1 MRAFYPRRRP
11 TRTPNVKVDIVMR
24 RTPGDTSRWSCPWA
38 RADGV
43 SALGQGELADIGIA
57 VAEQF
62 GAAGQ
67 ILHVAV
73 VDLARLEGDGFFLVL
88 LQSRGPDF
96 QGAGVMQAQRL
107 YPVDGEAGAGGVL
120 LDRLRVRKLPA
131 GEDLI
136 HDELEELQMPHG
148 DRQVP
153 RFEVLVA
160 RLD

>member
-24 RTPGDTSRWSCPWA
+24 RTPGDTFRWSCPWA

-43 SALGQGELADIGIA
+43 SALGQGELADIGVA

-73 VDLARLEGDGFFLVL
+73 VDLARLQGDGLFLIC
-88 LQSRGPDF
+88 LQLSGPDF
-96 QGAGVMQAQRL
+96 QGAGVVQPQRVH
-107 YPVDGEAGAGGVL
+107 PVDGEAGSGRML
-120 LDRLRVRKLPA
+120 LDVRHL
-131 GEDLI
+131 G
-136 HDELEELQMPHG
+136 
-148 DRQVP
+148 
-153 RFEVLVA
+153 
-160 RLD
+160 